1 MLETADVVL
10 QRQLIGAARMQPT
23 GPNSERLRRFRSED
37 FDVEEEEEEEE
48 WVSFLISIHVIVM
61 AREPLLKKWSFYAGE
76 DVGRSRY
83 GNGLS
88 SSWYISP
95 STITR
100 EKQVRVSLS
109 SFDK

>member
-48 WVSFLISIHVIVM
+48 
-61 AREPLLKKWSFYAGE
+61 
-76 DVGRSRY
+76 
-83 GNGLS
+83 
-88 SSWYISP
+88 
-95 STITR
+95 
-100 EKQVRVSLS
+100 
-109 SFDK
+109 